1 MTKQNNQCQQ
11 TVLLAT
17 IISIFLFGAFG
28 STFAQAKNS
37 NLSAFYNLSS
47 NANPNSL
54 FNPTK
59 EFDLTKIQPSNLFAA
74 NFKSADDYPKPDFS
88 DNLSSNANPNSL
100 FNPTKEFDL
109 TKIQPSN
116 LFAANFKS
124 SYYLTNEVGIEK
136 WYEIVKYE
144 YGDIAANDTSLYYW
158 VKPKTAT
165 LPTSFHVDYFDKDG
179 VASTPWSA
187 GCAFYAGSNVG
198 QVST

>member
-1 MTKQNNQCQQ
+1 MKKQNSQRLQ

-17 IISIFLFGAFG
+17 ISTIIILGTTVL
-28 STFAQAKNS
+28 TFAQSKTN
-37 NLSAFYNLSS
+37 NFLTFDHSAS
-47 NANPNSL
+47 NAS
-54 FNPTK
+54 
-59 EFDLTKIQPSNLFAA
+59 QNLQ
-74 NFKSADDYPKPDFS
+74 FKSASEKFDVTGIQANDLFTVNNSLLVDDYPAPDFS
-88 DNLSSNANPNSL
+88 
-100 FNPTKEFDL
+100 EM
-109 TKIQPSN
+109 
-116 LFAANFKS
+116 
-124 SYYLTNEVGIEK
+124 EK

-198 QVST
+198 QVVKCQASTPVEKDMEKMVRAKFVRNKQ